1 MKKTFKVTALI
12 GLLVML
18 LLGGIY
24 LVIYMQNP
32 YTGINEIKT
41 SDTLEQKEDEYYVYY
56 YMRNCPDC
64 IKVQEGFFEFAK
76 SNTVY
81 GVNVVKDKS
90 RKQFDWEGFHEEND
104 KLIGYIQQDGA
115 KEYYSGENEEKYLNS
130 EETNKHGKQNRYEII
145 VADKEYLLKNK
156 KAQID
161 EIYASMLRPAIDY
174 ASVVNSEDVV
184 VAAVPTLLHI
194 KNGRIVDDYFDSPE
208 LLKFFN
214 MD

>member
-1 MKKTFKVTALI
+1 MKKTFKITALI

-24 LVIYMQNP
+24 FVIYMQNP
-32 YTGINEIKT
+32 YMGIDEIKT
-41 SDTLEQKEDEYYVYY
+41 IDTLEQKEDEYYVYY

-64 IKVQEGFFEFAK
+64 IKVQEGFFEFAR

-81 GVNVVKDKS
+81 VVNVVKDKS
-90 RKQFDWEGFHEEND
+90 RKKFDWEGFHEEND
-104 KLIGYIQQDGA
+104 KLIGHIQQDGT
-115 KEYYSGENEEKYLNS
+115 KEYYTGENEEKYLNN
-130 EETNKHGKQNRYEII
+130 EETNKYGKLNRYEVI
-145 VADKEYLLKNK
+145 VADKEYLLENKNAK
-156 KAQID
+156 ID